1 MQEIKN
7 LPWALESE
15 TPDEFGDITIV
26 DSLGITQ
33 LTLASQFETTDNES
47 IQQAKLILEAI
58 NNYKE
63 VKAHFASLLVEFGST
78 DYSDALTQEVV
89 TEAKNYAQE
98 KGITNE

>member
-7 LPWALESE
+7 LPWALQSE

-26 DSLGITQ
+26 DSQGATQ
-33 LTLASQFETTDNES
+33 FTLVSQFEATDNEG

-63 VKAHFASLLVEFGST
+63 VKRHLGALLVEFGSN
-78 DYSDALTQEVV
+78 DYADALTQEVV
-89 TEAKNYAQE
+89 TEAKVFA
-98 KGITNE
+98 KLKAVV